1 MERKLKGRESMR
13 GIEHVKCFTKIS
25 SIKHFIQIY
34 LGWFDWLKIFY
45 FNQIFYIETNRINF
59 IFTIQFIK
67 PIIHHQLNI
76 IKNLWNIIVLHI
88 GNTLLSTTWEIITQ
102 NNISFSYQK
111 LLISSISWSKF
122 YLMDLTMYRC
132 GIDCHVFT
140 LLDLIWTMKKNKMD
154 KIWNTKNPFPQL
166 SVTEAWE
173 CNNFSYNSIRK
184 RKLLIY
190 HSLSFN
196 FWENNFLVLI
206 FSHFYPYL
214 LVVPI

>member
-1 MERKLKGRESMR
+1 M
-13 GIEHVKCFTKIS
+13 
-25 SIKHFIQIY
+25 
-34 LGWFDWLKIFY
+34 
-45 FNQIFYIETNRINF
+45 
-59 IFTIQFIK
+59 
-67 PIIHHQLNI
+67 
-76 IKNLWNIIVLHI
+76 WNIIVFHI

-132 GIDCHVFT
+132 GIDCYVFT
-140 LLDLIWTMKKNKMD
+140 LLDLIWTMRKNKMD

-166 SVTEAWE
+166 SVTGAWE

-196 FWENNFLVLI
+196 FGRITFWYLY

-214 LVVPI
+214 FIVPI